1 MNELQPT
8 MLWES
13 TDATLA
19 LRQRFRFESA
29 TAAVEWLTTTLA
41 TIYAIPVQSID
52 RLVISDA
59 NLLAWSSTADGL
71 LFAKCCALPG
81 RHVRLVQ
88 IADLLQWLDTQ
99 GLPVSVPLPTV
110 QGARQVRCDHLTIGL
125 QRLIPGQLLDP
136 ADLAQAQAAGVIL
149 ARLHQALARYPRASE
164 FASLSP
170 QSPSLQLAERILA
183 WAKVYVTR
191 TNSQALVA
199 DCHALT
205 ANLTTATL
213 PALPPQLVHSDYRA
227 ANLLW
232 HEGALSAVLD
242 FEELSWGYR
251 VNDLAWAAIHLGTR
265 FHHWRPVAPVVHAA
279 FRTGYESLLPLTAAE
294 ADWFPLLMRWHGLN
308 LAATMARQGA

>member
-1 MNELQPT
+1 MTELQPT

-13 TDATLA
+13 TDAPLA
-19 LRQRFRFESA
+19 LRQRFRFDSA
-29 TAAVEWLTTTLA
+29 AAVVEWLTTTLA
-41 TIYAIPVQSID
+41 TTYAIPVQAVD

-59 NLLAWSSTADGL
+59 NLLAWISTADGF

-81 RHVRLVQ
+81 RHVRLAT
-88 IADLLQWLDTQ
+88 IADLLCWLDAQ
-99 GLPVSVPLPTV
+99 GLPVSVPLPSV
-110 QGARQVRCDHLTIGL
+110 EGARQVRCDHLTVGL

-136 ADLAQAQAAGVIL
+136 TDLVQAQAAGVIL
-149 ARLHQALARYPRASE
+149 ARLHQALARYPDA
-164 FASLSP
+164 AALAVAAP
-170 QSPSLQLAERILA
+170 QAPSLQLDERILA

-191 TNSQALVA
+191 TNSQALMA

-213 PALPPQLVHSDYRA
+213 PLLPPQLVHSDYRA

-242 FEELSWGYR
+242 FEELSWGHR
-251 VNDLAWAAIHLGTR
+251 VNDLAWAAVHLGTR
-265 FHHWRPVAPVVHAA
+265 FHHWRPVAPVVHEA
-279 FRTGYESLLPLTAAE
+279 FRTGYESLQPLTAAE

-308 LAATMARQGA
+308 LAATMAHQGE